1 MTKDEDPPEG
11 AVPVP
16 ESITCQRKVA
26 GGKLC
31 ATDVKIERENLIL
44 VIRKGWKT
52 PLVAAVCPN
61 CGFRRVFPRNVS
73 EKLQQAHFAD
83 VENPAEAAVAIEG
96 GVMGEEEKG
105 SRIAAE
111 GPPESPSAALAS
123 RVVEALLLLQYDT
136 PKWKSRVEA
145 IRKLAQES
153 LAYQSPDGLHNLLV
167 TMSIDANHIPFILQY
182 AFSGR
187 QIVQSGPMVIPGFGG
202 IATAG
207 QGQFVLPNTA
217 GAPQIVQTPSGPV
230 IVMPANAPTMQPSR
244 EVVHEGMT
252 TIEEILDEEGRVK
265 KRIVRSP
272 RGAQPADRANP
283 LDDIKTVMGMAKE
296 LAQLAIPAGKKGEKD
311 EVLEK
316 MTEAIVT
323 MGASIKALRDGPTP
337 ARELSRDDEKLEA
350 LTNEIAALREGKRDE
365 ALERIASQIAAL
377 EGRVEKGAP
386 LIGAGTDPE
395 VAKAVREDRAL
406 ESVLDRVERIGRD
419 VVEPIKEMYG
429 QSTRLNTILVLRQM
443 AAQDGVSI
451 QDYLRAMLGAQE
463 PTDSEV
469 TATMQ
474 RWEAKRPKQGTH
486 GGTTR

>member
-1 MTKDEDPPEG
+1 MKDGDNPPEG
-11 AVPVP
+11 AVTVP
-16 ESITCQRKVA
+16 EFITCQRKVA

-31 ATDVKIERENLIL
+31 GTEVKVERDNLIL

-52 PLVAAVCPN
+52 PLIAAVCPN
-61 CGFRRVFPRNVS
+61 CGFRRVFPKNVS
-73 EKLQQAHFAD
+73 EILIERFFSDIDDPAAHAI
-83 VENPAEAAVAIEG
+83 EIEG
-96 GVMGEEEKG
+96 GVMSEAEKG

-111 GPPESPSAALAS
+111 GPPESPSSTLAS
-123 RVVEALLLLQYDT
+123 RVVEGLMLLQYDT
-136 PKWKSRVEA
+136 AKWKSRVEA
-145 IRKLAQES
+145 IRKLVQES

-187 QIVQSGPMVIPGFGG
+187 QLVGTGPMVIPGFGG
-202 IATAG
+202 ISTVNP
-207 QGQFVLPNTA
+207 GQFAIPGTVAT
-217 GAPQIVQTPSGPV
+217 PQVIQTPTGPV
-230 IVMPANAPTMQPSR
+230 IVMPANVPTQQPSR
-244 EVVHEGMT
+244 EVVHEGIT
-252 TIEEILDEEGRVK
+252 TIEEILDEDGRVK
-265 KRIVRSP
+265 KRIIRSP
-272 RGAQPADRANP
+272 RGGAPEGRPDP
-283 LDDIKTVMGMAKE
+283 MGDIKTVMGMAKE
-296 LAQLAIPAGKKGEKD
+296 LAQLAMPTKGGGERD
-311 EVLEK
+311 EVLQK
-316 MTEAIVT
+316 MTDAIT
-323 MGASIKALRDGPTP
+323 IMGESLKALREGPAP

-469 TATMQ
+469 STTVQ
-474 RWEAKRPKQGTH
+474 RWKAKRPQAGAP
-486 GGTTR
+486 GGAPR